1 MLLSIRSLTKLFP
14 GTRALDDVDL
24 DIAAGQVH
32 ALLGENGAGKSTLI
46 KCLTGAY
53 RRDGGTVMLDGAP
66 IDPRST
72 LQAQE
77 LGIGTVYQEVNL
89 LPNLTVAQNLMFGH
103 EPRRFGLT
111 DTRAMR
117 AQARQTLARYGLD
130 IDVDRDLGRYSVAIQ
145 QIVAIARA
153 VRISGKVL
161 ILDEPTASLDTAE
174 VRMVFDVLR
183 SLRDRV
189 LMVLGLVLLVVCALW

>member
-53 RRDGGTVMLDGAP
+53 RRDGGTVTLDGAP

-77 LGIGTVYQEVNL
+77 LGIGTVYQ
-89 LPNLTVAQNLMFGH
+89 
-103 EPRRFGLT
+103 
-111 DTRAMR
+111 
-117 AQARQTLARYGLD
+117 
-130 IDVDRDLGRYSVAIQ
+130 
-145 QIVAIARA
+145 
-153 VRISGKVL
+153 
-161 ILDEPTASLDTAE
+161 
-174 VRMVFDVLR
+174 
-183 SLRDRV
+183 
-189 LMVLGLVLLVVCALW
+189 